1 MEKLNIRLITVVLAS
16 ALVAISSS
24 AQAGSDFRLSSKAP
38 IHKQPEQFKGYIYG
52 YGGIDFGADYQTTGI
67 FDCGCHPGVETPID
81 FELDNGWT
89 GGLGM
94 GAYSGILGGSRF
106 EIEGS
111 YTSNNVGGLY
121 YTGFILPAHF
131 EMKTKAAMFNMLKEI
146 PLGGA
151 TGYVGGGVGYATT
164 TMKGDMDTINYNDR
178 DSGFA
183 WQLIMGIDIPI
194 TERLAIFTQYRYMV
208 LSDMSFTT
216 DFGDFTYTTDKNPA
230 SHAVVVGARLSF

>member
-24 AQAGSDFRLSSKAP
+24 VHAGSDFRLSSKAP
-38 IHKQPEQFKGYIYG
+38 IHKQPEQFKGYVYG
-52 YGGIDFGADYQTTGI
+52 YGGIDFGGDYETTGI
-67 FDCGCHPGVETPID
+67 FDCGCGGEIPMD

-89 GGLGM
+89 GGGGI
-94 GAYSGILGGSRF
+94 GACSGLLGGSRF
-106 EIEGS
+106 EVEGS
-111 YTSNNVGGLY
+111 FTSNNVAGGLL

-146 PLGGA
+146 PLGSA
-151 TGYVGGGVGYATT
+151 TAYVGGGVGYASTS
-164 TMKGDMDTINYNDR
+164 MKGDVATINYNDS
-178 DSGFA
+178 DAGFA

-194 TERLAIFTQYRYMV
+194 TERLALFTQYRYMV
-208 LSDMSFTT
+208 LSDMAFTT

-230 SHAVVVGARLSF
+230 SHAVVFGARLSF